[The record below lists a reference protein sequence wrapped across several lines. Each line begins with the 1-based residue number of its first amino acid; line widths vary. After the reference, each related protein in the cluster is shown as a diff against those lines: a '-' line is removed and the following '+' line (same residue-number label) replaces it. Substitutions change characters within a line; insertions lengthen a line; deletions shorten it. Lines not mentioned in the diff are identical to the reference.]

1 MDRATLRWSVRA
13 GVIGGVSVLYF
24 CAVGMVETFS
34 TRDLVGSQVT
44 LGKLLVWVPPIIAG
58 FAAGRPKRGVE
69 APIPLGPGEIV
80 ANGSIGGAAAGVIIA
95 IGIGIA
101 EAFGVTVVRAVLIA
115 VTPNLVAILT
125 FHTSTLPG
133 TVLLVVVTAILG
145 LVGAGLRLLH
155 PLPRRML
162 VGGLA
167 AVVVMGLLQR
177 VVPTA
182 FTQLGVSPD
191 WLYDRILGGLT
202 RQGAIL
208 IFVVTAGAVYA
219 YTRWGQAA
227 RARYRAMRR
236 PATGEEGVDRRA
248 QVIVGLVV
256 ILLPLAILALL
267 PQILGSIV
275 NDTLGFVGIGLMLA
289 LGLNIIVGNAGLLHL
304 GFVVFFTI
312 GAYATA
318 LLTGA
323 SRVNPLGVVPP
334 VLPFHISFY
343 LALPIVM
350 VIAAL
355 VGVLI
360 AAPTVRLR
368 GDYLAIVTLGF
379 GAMASV
385 LVQSDWLKNV
395 LGGPLGLRDVPPAP
409 LFGIEMR
416 SPLHFYYLA
425 AAACAVAVFVS
436 WRLTGSRIG
445 RAWNAMRED
454 EQVAEAMGISVV
466 RYKLLASAVGGAL
479 GAVGGAL
486 FAVKIGSLTSQSFTI
501 LVSITALAVIILGGL
516 GSVRGAILG
525 AVVLVGLPNLLS
537 EFEGYR
543 LAIYGATLIAIMLF
557 RPQGL
562 LPNVRVA
569 RELQEEDLAQ
579 DQWLREHDPEVA
591 QVAEE
596 EEVAAVI
603 SDATPDDPAPA

>member
-1 MDRATLRWSVRA
+1 
-13 GVIGGVSVLYF
+13 
-24 CAVGMVETFS
+24 
-34 TRDLVGSQVT
+34 
-44 LGKLLVWVPPIIAG
+44 
-58 FAAGRPKRGVE
+58 
-69 APIPLGPGEIV
+69 
-80 ANGSIGGAAAGVIIA
+80 
-95 IGIGIA
+95 
-101 EAFGVTVVRAVLIA
+101 
-115 VTPNLVAILT
+115 
-125 FHTSTLPG
+125 
-133 TVLLVVVTAILG
+133 
-145 LVGAGLRLLH
+145 
-155 PLPRRML
+155 
-162 VGGLA
+162 
-167 AVVVMGLLQR
+167 
-177 VVPTA
+177 
-182 FTQLGVSPD
+182 
-191 WLYDRILGGLT
+191 
-202 RQGAIL
+202 
-208 IFVVTAGAVYA
+208 
-219 YTRWGQAA
+219 
-227 RARYRAMRR
+227 
-236 PATGEEGVDRRA
+236 VDRRA

-355 VGVLI
+355 VGILI